1 MGLGSF
7 LLFVQ
12 QALLAPP
19 PVFVQG
25 TSVAVS
31 IVRTRSVAMNVVTAK
46 SEAVNLA
53 RSDSKAG
60 A

>member
-19 PVFVQG
+19 PVFIEG
-25 TSVAVS
+25 TSLAVHV
-31 IVRTRSVAMNVVTAK
+31 VRSNSVAMNVVTAK
-46 SEAVNLA
+46 SEAVNLV